1 MQRRKRML
9 DQLPGAEPHTPET
22 RNDALLCFGETGPLD
37 ENWYKP
43 TSAAPGSDEKIAVL
57 FERASRGYPLHHV
70 DDRKDYNGWT
80 VGLPQKILDR
90 N

>member
-1 MQRRKRML
+1 ML
-9 DQLPGAEPHTPET
+9 DRLPGAEPHTPTSKEQ
-22 RNDALLCFGETGPLD
+22 ALLCFGETGETD
-37 ENWYKP
+37 ATRNWFKP

-57 FERASRGYPLHHV
+57 AFRAKHGLPLFH
-70 DDRKDYNGWT
+70 DEDRQDYNGWT